1 MCRQAAGLLYYHYE
15 AMLHWILSL
24 VISAVILL
32 IVSRIVSGF
41 ELDGFGP
48 ALIAA
53 LIIGV
58 VNAIVRPVLAF
69 LTLPLIIVTLGLF
82 LFVLNA
88 LMLKLASVLVPGF
101 RIRGFLPAI
110 WGALLLAVANLLLEP
125 IR

>member
-1 MCRQAAGLLYYHYE
+1 
-15 AMLHWILSL
+15 MLHWILSL

-32 IVSRIVSGF
+32 IISRIISGF
-41 ELDGFGP
+41 ELDSFGS
-48 ALIAA
+48 AVIAA

-88 LMLKLASVLVPGF
+88 LMLKLASALVPGF
-101 RIRGFLPAI
+101 RIRGFMPAI
-110 WGALLLAVANLLLEP
+110 WGALLLAIANLV
-125 IR
+125 IDRIS

>member
-1 MCRQAAGLLYYHYE
+1 MRKNVPRVLYYHYE
-15 AMLHWILSL
+15 TMLHWILSL

-32 IVSRIVSGF
+32 IISRIVSGF

-53 LIIGV
+53 LVIGV
-58 VNAIVRPVLAF
+58 INAIVRPVIAF
-69 LTLPLIIVTLGLF
+69 LTFPITILTLGLF
-82 LFVLNA
+82 LFVLNG
-88 LMLKLASVLVPGF
+88 LMLKLASALVPGF

-110 WGALLLAVANLLLEP
+110 WGALLLAIANLLLEP

>member
-1 MCRQAAGLLYYHYE
+1 MCRQVACLLYYHDE

-32 IVSRIVSGF
+32 IISRVVTGF

-53 LIIGV
+53 LIIGI

-88 LMLKLASVLVPGF
+88 LMLKLTSALVPGF
-101 RIRGFLPAI
+101 RIRGFMPAV
-110 WGALLLAVANLLLEP
+110 WGAILLAIANLL
-125 IR
+125 IDRIA

>member
-1 MCRQAAGLLYYHYE
+1 
-15 AMLHWILSL
+15 MLHWILSL
-24 VISAVILL
+24 VISAAILL
-32 IVSRIVSGF
+32 IISRVVSGF

-88 LMLKLASVLVPGF
+88 LMLKLTSAIVPGF
-101 RIRGFLPAI
+101 RIRGFMPAI
-110 WGALLLAVANLLLEP
+110 WGAILLAIANLV
-125 IR
+125 IDRIS

>member
-1 MCRQAAGLLYYHYE
+1 MVCLLYYHDG

-32 IVSRIVSGF
+32 IISRVVSGF

-53 LIIGV
+53 LVIGV
-58 VNAIVRPVLAF
+58 INAIVRPVIAF
-69 LTLPLIIVTLGLF
+69 LTFPITVLTLGLF
-82 LFVLNA
+82 LFVLNG

-101 RIRGFLPAI
+101 RIKGFMPAI
-110 WGALLLAVANLLLEP
+110 WGALLLAIANLLIDRLT
-125 IR
+125 

>member
-1 MCRQAAGLLYYHYE
+1 MVCLLYYHDG

-32 IVSRIVSGF
+32 IISRVVSGF

-53 LIIGV
+53 LVIGV
-58 VNAIVRPVLAF
+58 INAIVRPVIAF
-69 LTLPLIIVTLGLF
+69 LTFPITVLTLGLF
-82 LFVLNA
+82 LFVLNG

-101 RIRGFLPAI
+101 RIKGLMPAI
-110 WGALLLAVANLLLEP
+110 WGALLLAIANLLIDRLT
-125 IR
+125 

>member
-1 MCRQAAGLLYYHYE
+1 LYYHDG

-32 IVSRIVSGF
+32 IISRMVSGF
-41 ELDGFGP
+41 ELDSFGS
-48 ALIAA
+48 AVIAA

-58 VNAIVRPVLAF
+58 VNAIVRPLLAF

-88 LMLKLASVLVPGF
+88 LMLKLASALVPGF
-101 RIRGFLPAI
+101 RIRGFMPAI
-110 WGALLLAVANLLLEP
+110 WGALLLAIANLV
-125 IR
+125 IDRIS

>member
-1 MCRQAAGLLYYHYE
+1 
-15 AMLHWILSL
+15 MLHWILSL

-32 IVSRIVSGF
+32 IISRVVSGF

-88 LMLKLASVLVPGF
+88 LMLKLTSAIVPGF
-101 RIRGFLPAI
+101 RIRGFMPAI
-110 WGALLLAVANLLLEP
+110 WGAILLAIANL
-125 IR
+125 IIDRIS

>member
-1 MCRQAAGLLYYHYE
+1 MYYHDE

-32 IVSRIVSGF
+32 IISRVVSGF

-88 LMLKLASVLVPGF
+88 LMLKLTSALVPGF
-101 RIRGFLPAI
+101 RIRGFMPAI
-110 WGALLLAVANLLLEP
+110 WGAILLAIANLLIEG
-125 IR
+125 IK

>member
-1 MCRQAAGLLYYHYE
+1 MQRTGYYLYYDYE

-32 IVSRIVSGF
+32 IISRIVTGF

-69 LTLPLIIVTLGLF
+69 LTLPLIILTLGLF

-88 LMLKLASVLVPGF
+88 LMLKLTSALVPGF
-101 RIRGFLPAI
+101 RIRGFMPAI
-110 WGALLLAVANLLLEP
+110 WGALLLAVANL
-125 IR
+125 IIDRIS